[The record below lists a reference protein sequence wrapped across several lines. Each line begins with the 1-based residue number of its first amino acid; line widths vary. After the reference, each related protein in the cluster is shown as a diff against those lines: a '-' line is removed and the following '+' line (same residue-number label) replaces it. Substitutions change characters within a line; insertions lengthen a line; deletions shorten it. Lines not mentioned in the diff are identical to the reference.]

1 MPRKKLTVS
10 RKFLPLTDLPNNIP
24 PIIQVGLFCL
34 TSPMPQETQTEKLI
48 RLDRILILSEMIRE
62 RWYSKFRFSDRPIAS
77 EDKKGYQL
85 KSHLF
90 NKTLDL
96 IQEVHLFDPTGYTS
110 PISWFVSVINELE
123 IYALS
128 FVRCGSDQMD
138 ADEIETKTQMR
149 KLLQWQNCQIKAY
162 ENPFLVKYCRHTYE
176 LLERARIFAQTLD
189 KFRENYYTPFRQARE
204 ALTTHL
210 LAEAL
215 LHRKHGEGFRPTRQG
230 RS

>member
-1 MPRKKLTVS
+1 
-10 RKFLPLTDLPNNIP
+10 
-24 PIIQVGLFCL
+24 
-34 TSPMPQETQTEKLI
+34 
-48 RLDRILILSEMIRE
+48 MIRD
-62 RWYSKFRFSDRPIAS
+62 RWYSKFRYSDRPKAS

-85 KSHLF
+85 KSRLF
-90 NKTLDL
+90 NKILDL
-96 IQEVHLFDPTGYTS
+96 IEEVHLFNRTGYTS

-128 FVRCGSDQMD
+128 FGGGVSDQSDQID

-162 ENPFLVKYCRHTYE
+162 ENPFSVNYSPHTHE

-189 KFRENYYTPFRQARE
+189 KFGENYYTPFRQARE

-210 LAEAL
+210 LAEGL
-215 LHRKHGEGFRPTRQG
+215 LYKKHGDGFRPSRQG
-230 RS
+230 RTSLKSPPKK